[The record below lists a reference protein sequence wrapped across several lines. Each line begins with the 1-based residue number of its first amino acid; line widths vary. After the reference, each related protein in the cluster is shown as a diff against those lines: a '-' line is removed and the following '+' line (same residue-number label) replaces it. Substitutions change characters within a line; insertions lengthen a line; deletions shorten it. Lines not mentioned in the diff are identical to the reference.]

1 LIARGCPGDV
11 VIGVVANDGKVP
23 TSINEIVPPMLRHW
37 FALVAIAA
45 LMALAPKPSQAHPH
59 VWIDSIVTFVFENGR
74 VVAIEHEWKLD
85 EFFSNFLV
93 ESFDRDKNRRFDSAE
108 LAELRKGAFDT
119 LKEFGYFTYL
129 QVNGKAVKL
138 GEVETFAAEL
148 FADDTVTYRFRQK
161 LAGALDP
168 RAAKIAVSV
177 HDETYF
183 VETRVDPKDPVRF
196 KGIADGACS
205 YQVRDDPTKKIY
217 MGMVPTTLIFLACTK

>member
-1 LIARGCPGDV
+1 MSCRRALRRWFVTAFAGSFVLFAPAPG
-11 VIGVVANDGKVP
+11 
-23 TSINEIVPPMLRHW
+23 T
-37 FALVAIAA
+37 
-45 LMALAPKPSQAHPH
+45 AHPH

-85 EFFSNFLV
+85 EFFSNFLI

-129 QVNGKAVKL
+129 QVNGKAVKV

-148 FADDTVTYRFRQK
+148 FADDTVSYRFRQN
-161 LAGALDP
+161 LATALDP

-196 KGIADGACS
+196 KGIAAGACS

-217 MGMVPTTLIFLACTK
+217 MGMVPTTVIFLACTK